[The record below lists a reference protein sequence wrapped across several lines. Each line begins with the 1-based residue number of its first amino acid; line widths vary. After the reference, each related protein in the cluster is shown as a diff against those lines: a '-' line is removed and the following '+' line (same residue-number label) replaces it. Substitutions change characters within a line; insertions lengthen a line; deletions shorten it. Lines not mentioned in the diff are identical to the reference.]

1 MFLFLAN
8 LRQAAKKTRPDNPQ
22 NYASDEFLEL
32 RQSRAATGTDQFQ
45 LLRYIKFSTLT
56 IFNLDATKIQVKEK
70 FMSRTFKLSVLAA
83 AVMAVAPA
91 AQAFE
96 AGDFILRA
104 GTVHVAPDDSSDVIK
119 VGGAPTFGSDA
130 RVAVDANTQ
139 LGIRATYMFTSN
151 LGLGVLG
158 ATPFKHNINGAGD
171 LAAAGKLAET
181 KHLPPTITLQYYPM
195 HSSSALQP
203 FVGVGVNYTTFFEEK
218 TTGTLDGAVAATV
231 GLPGATTKLN
241 LDDSVGVAFE
251 AGIDYMLSENFGLSA
266 AVWWADINTDAT
278 VKVYDAS
285 GNFAAKTDKFEVE
298 IDPMVYMVGFTYKF

>member
-1 MFLFLAN
+1 
-8 LRQAAKKTRPDNPQ
+8 
-22 NYASDEFLEL
+22 
-32 RQSRAATGTDQFQ
+32 
-45 LLRYIKFSTLT
+45 
-56 IFNLDATKIQVKEK
+56 
-70 FMSRTFKLSVLAA
+70 MSRTFKLSVMAA

-104 GTVHVAPDDSSDVIK
+104 GAVHVAPDDSSEVIK
-119 VGGAPTFGSDA
+119 VGGAPIFGSDA
-130 RVAVDANTQ
+130 RVAVDSNTQ

-151 LGLGVLG
+151 LGVGLLG
-158 ATPFKHNINGAGD
+158 ATPFKHDINGAGD
-171 LAAAGKLAET
+171 LAGAGKLAET
-181 KHLPPTITLQYYPM
+181 KQLPPTLTLQYYPM

-218 TTGTLDGAVAATV
+218 TTDTLNGAVAGTV
-231 GLPGATTKLN
+231 PLPGATTKLN

-251 AGIDYMLSENFGLSA
+251 AGIDYMLSENFGLNA

-278 VKVYDAS
+278 IKVYDAS